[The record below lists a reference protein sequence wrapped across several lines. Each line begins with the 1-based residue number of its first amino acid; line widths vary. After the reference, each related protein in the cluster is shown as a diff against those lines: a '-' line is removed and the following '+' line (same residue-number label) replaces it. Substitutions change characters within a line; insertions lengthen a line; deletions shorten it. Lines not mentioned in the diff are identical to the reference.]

1 MDIII
6 IGAGAAGLMAAR
18 ELSPFFN
25 VTILEA
31 QEVIGGR
38 IHTIRPSMEAGAEF
52 VHGRLPVT
60 LGLLKEAGLS
70 YTAVNGKMYTAE
82 AGEWKQEEGFIEG
95 WDELLDKMASLA
107 KDMTLMEF
115 LETYYADHKYADL
128 RNEMI
133 GYVQG
138 YDLADP
144 SKVSISSLYNEWS
157 AEDHVNF
164 RVNDGYSGMINFL
177 AKGCTIITN
186 SPVQEI
192 TWEQGNV
199 NVTAADRTYT
209 AQKVI
214 ITASLGILQHNII
227 RFSPA
232 IDDYINAASHI
243 GFGSVIKILLEFA
256 APFWEEDAGFIFT
269 KEKIPTWWTQ
279 SPNKTPVL
287 TGWLGGPPAEHFKR
301 VSKEDILKLALDS
314 LSGLIQKEL
323 PPLVSS
329 HIYNWAE
336 NPQILGAY
344 SYDTPT
350 SGSARKLLNTPV
362 ADTIYFA
369 GEALYEGKHPG
380 TVEAALV
387 SGKNVAQMIKA

>member
-31 QEVIGGR
+31 QGVIGGR
-38 IHTIRPSMEAGAEF
+38 IHTIRPSIEAGAEF
-52 VHGRLPVT
+52 IHGRLPVT
-60 LGLLKEAGLS
+60 IDLLKEAGLS
-70 YTAVNGKMYTAE
+70 YTAVDGEMYTAE
-82 AGEWKQEEGFIEG
+82 DGEWKQEERSIEG
-95 WDELLDKMASLA
+95 WDELLDKMGTLT

-115 LETYYADHKYADL
+115 LETYYAEHKYADL

-133 GYVQG
+133 RYVQG

-144 SKVSISSLYNEWS
+144 SKVSMFSLYNEWS
-157 AEDHVNF
+157 AENDVNF
-164 RVNDGYSGMINFL
+164 RVDKGYCEMINFL

-186 SPVQEI
+186 NPVQKI

-199 NVTAADRTYT
+199 KVSTPDKTYT

-227 RFSPA
+227 QFSPA
-232 IDDYINAASHI
+232 IDDYMNAASHI
-243 GFGSVIKILLEFA
+243 GYGSVIKILLEFA
-256 APFWEEDAGFIFT
+256 APFWQEDTGFIFS
-269 KEKIPTWWTQ
+269 KEKVPVWWTQ
-279 SPNKTPVL
+279 FPNKTPVL
-287 TGWLGGPPAEHFKR
+287 TGWLGGPPAEHFKQ
-301 VSKEDILKLALDS
+301 VSKEEILKIALQS
-314 LSGLIQKEL
+314 LSNLTQKEL
-323 PPLVSS
+323 PALVSS
-329 HIYNWAE
+329 HIYNWAD
-336 NPQILGAY
+336 NPQTLGAY
-344 SYDTPT
+344 SYDTPM
-350 SGSARKLLNTPV
+350 SDNARKLLNTPV

-380 TVEAALV
+380 TVEAALI
-387 SGKNVAQMIKA
+387 SGKNVAQMIKD